1 LVELYNCYIF
11 SNSIFIQKFFLKKRV
26 NFKQEFYWTIEMEI
40 EKDSK
45 PVEIK
50 NQLNRNLSNQTV
62 MLSRSPSQNS
72 KAFEN
77 WVSKFEI

>member
-1 LVELYNCYIF
+1 
-11 SNSIFIQKFFLKKRV
+11 
-26 NFKQEFYWTIEMEI
+26 MEI

-45 PVEIK
+45 PVDIK
-50 NQLNRNLSNQTV
+50 NRNLSNQTV

-77 WVSKFEI
+77 WVTKFEF